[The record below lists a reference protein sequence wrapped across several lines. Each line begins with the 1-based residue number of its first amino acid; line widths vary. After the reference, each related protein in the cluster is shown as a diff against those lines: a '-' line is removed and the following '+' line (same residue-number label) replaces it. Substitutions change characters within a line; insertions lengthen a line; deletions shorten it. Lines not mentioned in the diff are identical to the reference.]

1 MDERVK
7 RLTTPQEC
15 EIFAVNATERGHPE
29 LALQARQYSVELCAI
44 AYGASNDAERECL
57 MAIYAYEEILFAKHG
72 KRVRATR
79 TWQMIQR
86 RGIIAAI
93 EQAVDRADSAA
104 GFTALQEIGLDN
116 YSFEA
121 VILKHPDLFSESAVL
136 RSQQRMELLQA
147 AAQV

>member
-7 RLTTPQEC
+7 RLKNPQEC
-15 EIFAVNATERGHPE
+15 EIFAVNASDRGHPE
-29 LALQARQYSVELCAI
+29 LALQARQHSVSLRAM

-72 KRVRATR
+72 KRVRASR
-79 TWQMIQR
+79 TWQMIQK

-104 GFTALQEIGLDN
+104 GFTALQEIGLSN

-121 VILKHPDLFSESAVL
+121 VILKHPSLFSESAVL
-136 RSQQRMELLQA
+136 RSQQRMNQWSA
-147 AAQV
+147 AALA